1 MQKRPQFLHFLGCD
15 YYHCYYDYG
24 DDDDD
29 DVGDDDDDDDD
40 GDDDDHG
47 YYYYYY
53 YYYLL
58 LLPQLTSTKVP
69 GKTDASALYTA
80 MMNWTNT
87 TLRFFFFL
95 IKTTKW
101 KKPFII
107 VIFRVLFT
115 YLS

>member
-15 YYHCYYDYG
+15 YYHCYDYG
-24 DDDDD
+24 DDDDDD

-53 YYYLL
+53 YYYYYLLL

-69 GKTDASALYTA
+69 GNTDASALYTA

-95 IKTTKW
+95 IKTTK
-101 KKPFII
+101 
-107 VIFRVLFT
+107 
-115 YLS
+115 

>member
-29 DVGDDDDDDDD
+29 DDVGDDDDDDDD

-47 YYYYYY
+47 YYCYYH

-69 GKTDASALYTA
+69 GNTDASALYTA

-95 IKTTKW
+95 IKTTK
-101 KKPFII
+101 
-107 VIFRVLFT
+107 
-115 YLS
+115 

>member
-29 DVGDDDDDDDD
+29 DDVGDDDDDDDD
-40 GDDDDHG
+40 SDDDDHG
-47 YYYYYY
+47 YYYYYH
-53 YYYLL
+53 YYLL

-69 GKTDASALYTA
+69 GNTDASALYTA

-87 TLRFFFFL
+87 TLRFFFFF
-95 IKTTKW
+95 IKTTK
-101 KKPFII
+101 
-107 VIFRVLFT
+107 
-115 YLS
+115 